1 MSLAPINLR
10 SISGIVGTSSLGVV
24 SGHKHKSCLTMLSS
38 TCCHLSNPA
47 CLENLTCLM
56 NPPMLASN
64 TETLSGLSSLIKL
77 SEGWDDDRHAHAM
90 ASMYGFH
97 I

>member
-1 MSLAPINLR
+1 
-10 SISGIVGTSSLGVV
+10 
-24 SGHKHKSCLTMLSS
+24 
-38 TCCHLSNPA
+38 
-47 CLENLTCLM
+47 
-56 NPPMLASN
+56 MLASN